1 MGAPYALL
9 DKVNLTTN
17 QDNIV
22 VEIGSEKGEGSSL
35 WLHNWAKFRNI
46 EFYSIDVEH
55 DVREQNYPDINW
67 IVASSG
73 SEWCKN
79 SLPRLDKK
87 LKFYILI
94 ILIGFGILKI
104 YNRISKIKFL
114 DIPNEV

>member
-87 LKFYILI
+87 IKVLYLDNFDWIWDTENIKPYIQD
-94 ILIGFGILKI
+94 KI
-104 YNRISKIKFL
+104 SIY
-114 DIPNEV
+114 